1 MKNQMNVLSSGEDIF
16 LVKFYGFSNA
26 IFFSAY
32 QREVLGNL
40 IKKHGENG
48 IEWIKRHQSN
58 GDFDKASK
66 ETLKAV
72 FSHDTHSYIELQ
84 KCGYIK
90 A

>member
-1 MKNQMNVLSSGEDIF
+1 MNTLNAGEDIF
-16 LVKFYGFSNA
+16 LVKFYGLSNA
-26 IFFSAY
+26 IFFSSY
-32 QREVLGNL
+32 ERETLGNL

-58 GDFDKASK
+58 GAFGKVSK
-66 ETLKAV
+66 ETLKAI

-90 A
+90 P